1 MELNE
6 HDITLMLQNI
16 EDPEQSYQKIFPLVY
31 QQLLKIAQNIRFQ
44 WQGNLTMNA
53 TSLVHEAYIK
63 MIRQDELNIKS
74 RKHFFA
80 IAAQAM
86 KQILINYAQAKSTK
100 KRGDDLVKVDIEDV
114 DLSVNMSEE
123 FSDNLLEL
131 CEALER
137 LKVLS
142 ERQSQVVHYRF
153 FTGLTLP
160 EIAQLLEVS
169 DRTIKRDWNSAKVWL
184 YQQMNA

>member
-1 MELNE
+1 MDLNE
-6 HDITLMLQNI
+6 YDITQMLQDIDNK
-16 EDPEQSYQKIFPLVY
+16 EASYQKIFPLVY
-31 QQLLKIAQNIRFQ
+31 RQLLKIAQNIRFQ

-63 MIRQDELNIKS
+63 LVRQDELNIQS

-80 IAAQAM
+80 IASQAM

-100 KRGDDLVKVDIEDV
+100 KRGDDQIKVDIEEV
-114 DLSVNMSEE
+114 DISVNMSEE

-131 CEALER
+131 CEVLEQ
-137 LKVLS
+137 LKDINK
-142 ERQSQVVHYRF
+142 RQSQVVHYRF

-160 EIAQLLEVS
+160 EIADLLEVS
-169 DRTIKRDWNSAKVWL
+169 DRTIKRDWNSAKLWL